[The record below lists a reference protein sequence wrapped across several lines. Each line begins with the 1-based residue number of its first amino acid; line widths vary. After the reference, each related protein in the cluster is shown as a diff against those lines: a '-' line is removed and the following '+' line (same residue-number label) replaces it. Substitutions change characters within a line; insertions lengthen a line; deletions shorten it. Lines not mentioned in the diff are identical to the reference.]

1 MRVLDTAQMR
11 EADRRTIEEIG
22 IPSIVLME
30 NAGRRVADVMASAF
44 DDLAACSV
52 AVLCGRGSNG
62 GDGFVAARALRQR
75 GAEVTVFLLGRTADV
90 RGDARTN
97 LDALG
102 RLDITVAEVPDA
114 AAWAGRR
121 PDVAACDVVVDAIL
135 GTGLN
140 RPLEGMLPAVV
151 DDVNAAQAP
160 VVAVDMP
167 TGLSADSHRL
177 IGPAID
183 ADVTVTLAAPK
194 IPLVLTPGSTF
205 AGDVYVAEIGIPAQ
219 VIDGVGGSRLELVT
233 PDMVRTLIPERPEEA
248 HKGTFGHVLIV
259 AGSLGRTGAA
269 SLAGIGALRSG
280 AGLVTVATPRSCVPA
295 VAAAAPEYMTLPLEE
310 DADGA
315 VSAGALETVLAAPC
329 DVLAVGPGMGTG
341 QGAAGLVRGLLE
353 WARVPLVLDADAL
366 NVCSGHIEWLDA
378 RRGPPGDVVLTP
390 HPGEMARLLG
400 CSTHDVQDNRIG
412 AARGMAAE
420 HGVHVVL
427 KGARTLVAAPDGRV
441 GVNLTGNPGL
451 ATGGAG
457 DVLTGVAAAWMGQ
470 IGNTADACRVAVF
483 LHGHAADRAASEHG
497 QTGLTASDV
506 AAALGKAAS
515 ETIDPESFG
524 SGHDTDRP

>member
-22 IPSIVLME
+22 IPSIALME
-30 NAGRRVADVMASAF
+30 NAGRRVADVMASTF
-44 DDLAACSV
+44 DDLAESSV

-62 GDGFVAARALRQR
+62 GDGFVAARALRRR
-75 GAEVTVFLLGRTADV
+75 GADVAVFLLGQTADV
-90 RGDARTN
+90 HGDARTN

-102 RLDITVAEVPDA
+102 SLDVSVTEVPDA

-121 PDVAACDVVVDAIL
+121 LDIAACDVIVDAIF

-151 DDVNAAQAP
+151 DDVNAARVP
-160 VVAVDMP
+160 VVAVDLP
-167 TGLSADSHRL
+167 TGLAADTHRL

-183 ADVTVTLAAPK
+183 ADLTVTLAAPK
-194 IPLVLTPGSTF
+194 IPLVFTPGSAF
-205 AGDVYVAEIGIPAQ
+205 AGDVYVAEIGIPER
-219 VIDGVGGSRLELVT
+219 VIDGVAGPRLELVT
-233 PDMVRTLIPERPEEA
+233 PVTIRALVPDRADDA

-280 AGLVTVATPRSCVPA
+280 AGLVTVAVPRSCVPA

-310 DADGA
+310 EQEG
-315 VSAGALETVLAAPC
+315 VVGAGALDAVLAAPC
-329 DVLAVGPGMGTG
+329 DVIAAGPGLGTG
-341 QGAAGLVRGLLE
+341 PGAAGLVRGLLAR
-353 WARVPLVLDADAL
+353 ARVPLVLDADAL
-366 NVCSGHIEWLDA
+366 NVCSDHPEWLDA
-378 RRGPPGDVVLTP
+378 RPAAAGDVVLTP
-390 HPGEMARLLG
+390 HPGEMARLRG
-400 CSTHDVQDNRIG
+400 CTAQEVQDERL
-412 AARGMAAE
+412 ATARGMAAE

-427 KGARTLVAAPDGRV
+427 KGARTLVAAPDGSAA
-441 GVNLTGNPGL
+441 VNLTGNPGL

-457 DVLTGVAAAWMGQ
+457 DVLTGVTAAWMAQ
-470 IGNTADACRVAVF
+470 LAHTADACKAAVY
-483 LHGHAADRAASEHG
+483 LHGLAADLAAREHG
-497 QTGLTASDV
+497 QTGLIASDV

-515 ETIDPESFG
+515 GTLDPEPLG
-524 SGHDTDRP
+524 NGHDTDSA